1 MLRIKLLSIG
11 LFVLLLGTLPGQA
24 ADAKDEAVKKEMKAL
39 AGTWEATKVKPTGQD
54 EVAPPPGTLLLVIG
68 ADGKYSEKLMG
79 MENETGTLTVDPSK
93 TPKTLD
99 LMILE
104 GNDKG
109 KKQFGLYELKGD
121 TLTIAFAE
129 PGKDRPADLAG
140 KGADAIVTFK
150 RSK

>member
-1 MLRIKLLSIG
+1 MLRVKLLSIG
-11 LFVLLLGTLPGQA
+11 LFVLLIGALPGR
-24 ADAKDEAVKKEMKAL
+24 ADDARDEAVKKEMKAI
-39 AGTWEATKVKPTGQD
+39 AGTWEATKVKPPGQD
-54 EVAPPPGTLLLVIG
+54 ELSPPPGTLLLVIG
-68 ADGKYSEKLMG
+68 ADGKYSEKIQG
-79 MENETGTLTVDPSK
+79 NEAENGTLTVDPSK
-93 TPKTLD
+93 TPKTID

-104 GNDKG
+104 GKDKG

-121 TLTIAFAE
+121 MLTIAFAE